1 MNNYEKK
8 LLIQSLVNGSASI
21 TKSRLFLL
29 LLGGNSGL
37 KLALDLRCVDC
48 SLLSCLLRVQLSLLG
63 DRPRYVV
70 LLALEEL
77 DDFCDALYSFRSESK
92 GRLRR
97 RVSPHRHETLC
108 VGLV

>member
-8 LLIQSLVNGSASI
+8 LLIQSLVNRNASI
-21 TKSRLFLL
+21 TKSRFLL

-37 KLALDLRCVDC
+37 KLALDLCCVEC
-48 SLLSCLLRVQLSLLG
+48 SLLSCFLRVLLSLLG

-70 LLALEEL
+70 LLALEEF